1 MLEYS
6 LNETLIN
13 DVGVQVRY
21 SKEFYDTHNWD
32 PFLQNV
38 DVLGTAYC
46 LKNSILL
53 KEYCLKN
60 WVLLKWIG
68 INLSNC
74 ARTRFLNHAIL
85 SVGFPPHR
93 DIGRNIADGYCFGLG
108 DLLVGGA

>member
-1 MLEYS
+1 MVWLFENIASKAFFKNDHYLFYGESDCVCSFLAVRTMLEYS

-46 LKNSILL
+46 LKNR
-53 KEYCLKN
+53 YCLK
-60 WVLLKWIG
+60 
-68 INLSNC
+68 S
-74 ARTRFLNHAIL
+74 
-85 SVGFPPHR
+85 
-93 DIGRNIADGYCFGLG
+93 IA
-108 DLLVGGA
+108 